1 MQSHRA
7 ASRYAKSLLELA
19 QEKNILDKVHADMQ
33 LFSAV
38 AEQNRVFA
46 VMLRNPIINHDKKR
60 NVLRALFGKRMQELT
75 LLSFDL
81 ITKKNR
87 ENILEQ
93 VAKEFQIQYNNLMGL
108 QVAEIST
115 SIELDDKLR
124 NSFNDLV
131 KDISGKKADL
141 QEVVDEDLV
150 GGFVLKVGDYRLDQ
164 SIKTQLQNIKKELTK
179 K

>member
-1 MQSHRA
+1 MRSHRA

-19 QEKNILDKVHADMQ
+19 QEQKILDEVYADMQ

-46 VMLRNPIINHDKKR
+46 IMLRNPIITHDKKR
-60 NVLRALFGKRMQELT
+60 NILHALFEKRMNKLT

-93 VAKEFQIQYNNLMGL
+93 VAKEFQFQYHNLKGL
-108 QVAEIST
+108 QHAEIST
-115 SIELDDKLR
+115 TIELDEKLR
-124 NSFNDLV
+124 KRFNDLV
-131 KDISGKKADL
+131 EEISGKTSDL
-141 QEVVDEDLV
+141 SEVVDEDLV

-164 SIKTQLQNIKKELTK
+164 SIRTQLQNIKKELTK
-179 K
+179 

>member
-19 QEKNILDKVHADMQ
+19 QDKKVLDNVYADMQ

-46 VMLRNPIINHDKKR
+46 IMLKNPIINHDKKR
-60 NVLRALFGKRMQELT
+60 NILRALFEKRMHELT
-75 LLSFDL
+75 LLAFDL

-87 ENILEQ
+87 ESILEE
-93 VAKEFQIQYNNLMGL
+93 VAREFQIQYNNLMGL
-108 QVAEIST
+108 QAAEIT
-115 SIELDDKLR
+115 TTIKLDDKLR
-124 NSFNDLV
+124 KSFNDLV
-131 KDISGKKADL
+131 EDISGRKSDL
-141 QEVVDEDLV
+141 QEVVDDELV

-179 K
+179 

>member
-1 MQSHRA
+1 MRSHRA

-19 QEKNILDKVHADMQ
+19 QEQKILDEVYADMQ

-38 AEQNRVFA
+38 ADQNRVFS
-46 VMLRNPIINHDKKR
+46 VMLKNPIVNHDKKR
-60 NVLRALFGKRMQELT
+60 NILRALFEKRMNKLT
-75 LLSFDL
+75 ILAFDL

-93 VAKEFQIQYNNLMGL
+93 VAREFQSQYNNLMGL
-108 QVAEIST
+108 QAAEIST
-115 SIELDDKLR
+115 TIKLDEKLR
-124 NSFNDLV
+124 KRFNELV
-131 KDISGKKADL
+131 ADISGKKADL
-141 QEVVDEDLV
+141 QEIVDEDLV

-179 K
+179 

>member
-19 QEKNILDKVHADMQ
+19 QEMKILDNVYADMQ

-38 AEQNRVFA
+38 VEENRVFA
-46 VMLRNPIINHDKKR
+46 IMLKNPIINHDKKR
-60 NVLRALFGKRMQELT
+60 NVLRALFGKRMNELT
-75 LLSFDL
+75 LLDFDL
-81 ITKKNR
+81 IAKKNR
-87 ENILEQ
+87 ERILEE
-93 VAKEFQIQYNNLMGL
+93 VAREFRIQYNNLMGL

-115 SIELDDKLR
+115 TIQLDEKLR
-124 NSFNDLV
+124 ANFTGLV
-131 KDISGKKADL
+131 EEISGKKADL
-141 QEVVDEDLV
+141 KEFVDEDLV

-179 K
+179 

>member
-7 ASRYAKSLLELA
+7 ASRYAKSLIELA
-19 QEKNILDKVHADMQ
+19 HEKKILDKVYADMQ

-38 AEQNRVFA
+38 VAENRVFA
-46 VMLRNPIINHDKKR
+46 VMLKNPIINHDKKR
-60 NVLRALFGKRMQELT
+60 NVLRAIFEKRVDNLT
-75 LLSFDL
+75 LLAFDL

-87 ENILEQ
+87 ENILEE
-93 VAKEFQIQYNNLMGL
+93 VAREFQSQYNNLMGL

-115 SIELDDKLR
+115 TIKLDKDLQKRFTEL
-124 NSFNDLV
+124 V
-131 KDISGKKADL
+131 EEISGKKADL
-141 QEVVDEDLV
+141 REHLDEDLV

-179 K
+179 

>member
-19 QEKNILDKVHADMQ
+19 QEQKILDKVYADMQ

-38 AEQNRVFA
+38 IQENRVFA
-46 VMLRNPIINHDKKR
+46 IMLKNPIINHDKKR
-60 NVLRALFGKRMQELT
+60 NVLRALFGKRMNELT
-75 LLSFDL
+75 LLAFDL

-93 VAKEFQIQYNNLMGL
+93 VAREFRIQYNNLMGL
-108 QVAEIST
+108 QVAEISAT
-115 SIELDDKLR
+115 IKLDEKLR
-124 NSFNDLV
+124 ANFTGLV
-131 KDISGKKADL
+131 EEISGKKADL
-141 QEVVDEDLV
+141 KEIVDEDLV
-150 GGFVLKVGDYRLDQ
+150 GGFVLRVGDYRLDQ

-179 K
+179 